1 MNTFRLINAAWEIDR
16 ARGAVPRGARE
27 SFGPSTRSHHE
38 MRSPPPTAVVVY
50 TLGGCVHCHRARRL
64 LASLGVQY
72 DERPLDGVAESRV
85 LLAERT
91 GGWTVPQVVIRGEPV
106 GGASDLA
113 RLQRRGVLLARV
125 RGDTFPIEVQR
136 RRLTP
141 GRLLA
146 AIVSRPSGAGRAL
159 WRHTGELRD
168 ADGRVVERHERAAA
182 VDADAVAADQTTGPP
197 ESLLPRARSD
207 P

>member
-1 MNTFRLINAAWEIDR
+1 
-16 ARGAVPRGARE
+16 
-27 SFGPSTRSHHE
+27 
-38 MRSPPPTAVVVY
+38 MRTLPPFPVVMY

-64 LASLGVQY
+64 LASLDVQY
-72 DERPLDGVAESRV
+72 DERRLDGVAGFRV

-125 RGDTFPIEVQR
+125 RGEAFPIEVQR

-146 AIVSRPSGAGRAL
+146 AIVTRPRGARRAG
-159 WRHTGELRD
+159 WCQICELRD
-168 ADGRVVERHERAAA
+168 ADGHVVERHELTAA
-182 VDADAVAADQTTGPP
+182 VDAHAVAADRTAWPA
-197 ESLLPRARSD
+197 ESLPRRARSD

>member
-1 MNTFRLINAAWEIDR
+1 MR
-16 ARGAVPRGARE
+16 APHPNPVL
-27 SFGPSTRSHHE
+27 
-38 MRSPPPTAVVVY
+38 MY
-50 TLGGCVHCHRARRL
+50 TLAGCIHCQRARRL
-64 LASLGVQY
+64 LASLDIPY
-72 DERPLDGVAESRV
+72 DERRLDGVAGFRA

-91 GGWTVPQVVIRGEPV
+91 GGWTVPQVVIGGEPV

-146 AIVSRPSGAGRAL
+146 AILTRPRGARDAA
-159 WRHTGELRD
+159 WRQIGELRG
-168 ADGRVVERHERAAA
+168 ADGRVVERPELAAA
-182 VDADAVAADQTTGPP
+182 GDAQGVVADQKT
-197 ESLLPRARSD
+197 ESLPRRARSD